1 MSVLTTRFPNQR
13 RVKGTHF
20 RKGGNLEDVVL
31 SSFFQTEQI
40 ISVPSIASAEAFG
53 TPTIVP
59 GEVTISVP
67 SIASAEAFGTAE
79 LVHEVAGP
87 QTITMPS
94 IGSGEAFGVPTIIPG
109 EVVIT
114 VPSISSAEAFST
126 PVLAQSGGP
135 QTITVP
141 GIPSEEAFG
150 AAFVE
155 LGGAPQTI
163 TVPSIASEETF
174 GSLVIEQIGPE
185 IAIVMP
191 SIISAEEFGNPT
203 LILGSEPIYL
213 PPPDIDA
220 EPGAGGWE
228 VWTSGLPAYISR
240 NGFECFITGLWYPG
254 ESTYVSYGRIKNP
267 VAPKVDIPKNDSRR
281 ALVAVHLDDPIVK
294 NIRPYSRMLRV
305 HYRGRLIYWGVLHL
319 PEYNLEENL
328 VHLNSI
334 DPSIRLYRHFLRY
347 GDLQNV
353 PNQTLG
359 SPSGGLLGSDGKGLV
374 YVSAA
379 GLRLLRDAG
388 NNLNEQTARG
398 VPNLGIVNGY
408 DDWHIEEGDADGF
421 PDVIEVA
428 RGDRVLDKM
437 KDLSNQVTGP
447 DFEFEPVSGQPG
459 AYCRLNTY
467 YKQGTDKTGS
477 VGFHY
482 GTGRD
487 NLDNIEISYGEE
499 FVTHVHTL
507 DRGAKYR
514 YTEAN
519 VTSSEESGI
528 YVWWD
533 ATDYDVAKL
542 TPAMREAVLRA
553 AAKGILEV
561 YGRPLESYTLTCKI
575 ETNISPWYMRDYA
588 IGDIIT
594 IGGVK
599 NYFKFQDT
607 VRINDISLEQIDDAG
622 NIRATI
628 QVSPTVPTIDVVH
641 PDYDIPPFIDTG
653 EPVIVVPGTDPPP
666 PSGDTTFDTLIL
678 DEQFSG
684 DALDTG
690 LWYRY
695 NGPGHAGNGLRDP
708 NSFSVQDG
716 QLVITAWWDGLN
728 IHSGG
733 MSHRGSYTYFRA
745 EVRVRVEYDPTHQ
758 MSGLALTWP
767 DSGRHP
773 QDGENDWYETGTG
786 GDINR
791 KPFASF
797 IHHPHEPGP
806 VQQTYIEHNANATDW
821 HTMTM
826 EVAANYLSIWRDG
839 VLIQTLTDPSHWAHV
854 PHHVCI
860 QLDAFSNNPLAGP
873 VRQFVDYVK
882 VWV

>member
-1 MSVLTTRFPNQR
+1 MPTLFSRYTGQT
-13 RVKGTHF
+13 RVKGSYF
-20 RKGGNLEDVVL
+20 KVL
-31 SSFFQTEQI
+31 NPSTLIALDSFFQTEQV
-40 ISVPSIASAEAFG
+40 ISVPSIPSEEAFG
-53 TPTIVP
+53 VPTTLP
-59 GEVTISVP
+59 GGVTISP
-67 SIASAEAFGTAE
+67 PGIASAEAFGTAE
-79 LVHEVAGP
+79 LIHEVAAL
-87 QTITMPS
+87 QTIIMPS
-94 IGSGEAFGVPTIIPG
+94 IGSGEAFGAPVVIPG
-109 EVVIT
+109 EVIIS
-114 VPSISSAEAFST
+114 VPSIASTEQFSS

-141 GIPSEEAFG
+141 SISSEEAFG
-150 AAFVE
+150 ALFTN
-155 LGGAPQTI
+155 LGPPPQTI
-163 TVPSIASEETF
+163 TIPSIPSAEAF

-213 PPPDIDA
+213 PPPDTGA

-228 VWTSGLPAYISR
+228 VWTSGLAAYISR

-254 ESTYVSYGRIKNP
+254 ESTYISYGRIKNP
-267 VAPKVDIPKNDSRR
+267 VTPKVDIPKNDSRR
-281 ALVAVHLDDPIVK
+281 ASVAVHLDDPIVR

-305 HYRGRLIYWGVLHL
+305 HYRGRLIYWGVLNL

-334 DPSIRLYRHFLRY
+334 DPSIRLYRHFLRL
-347 GDLQNV
+347 GDLLNVQNQPV
-353 PNQTLG
+353 G
-359 SPSGGLLGSDGKGLV
+359 STGEMGSDGKGVV
-374 YVSAA
+374 YVSTA

-388 NNLNEQTARG
+388 NNLDEQTARG
-398 VPNLGIVNGY
+398 VPGPGIVNGY
-408 DDWHIEEGDADGF
+408 DDWHLELGDVDGL
-421 PDVIEVA
+421 PDRIEVT

-437 KDLSNQVTGP
+437 KDLSNQITGP

-467 YKQGTDKTGS
+467 YKQGTDKTDS
-477 VGFHY
+477 VAFHY
-482 GTGRD
+482 GTGKD

-542 TPAMREAVLRA
+542 TPAMRESVLRA
-553 AAKGILEV
+553 AAKGVLDV
-561 YGRPLESYTLTCKI
+561 YGRPLESYTLHCKI
-575 ETNISPWYMRDYA
+575 ETNSSPWYMRNYA

-594 IGGVK
+594 IAGVK
-599 NYFKFQDT
+599 NYFKFQDE

-622 NIRATI
+622 NIKATI
-628 QVSPTVPTIDVVH
+628 LVSPTIPTIDIVQND
-641 PDYDIPPFIDTG
+641 PDVRPVIDLDETP
-653 EPVIVVPGTDPPP
+653 PVIVPPDTDPPP
-666 PSGDTTFDTLIL
+666 VEGSTFTTLIL
-678 DEQFSG
+678 DEQFNGESV
-684 DALDTG
+684 DTG
-690 LWYRY
+690 IWSRY

-708 NSFSVQDG
+708 AAFSVQDG
-716 QLVITAWWDGLN
+716 QLVVTAWWDGFN

-733 MSHRGSYTYFRA
+733 MAHRGSYTYFRA
-745 EVRVRVEYDPTHQ
+745 ESRVRTEYDSTQ
-758 MSGLALTWP
+758 QLSGLTLTWP
-767 DSGRHP
+767 DSNRWP
-773 QDGENDWYETGTG
+773 QDGENDWYETGLG
-786 GDINR
+786 HGVNR
-791 KPFASF
+791 NPFASF

-806 VQQTYIEHNANATDW
+806 TQQTYVEHAANGTEW

-826 EVAANYLSIWRDG
+826 EVASDHLTIWRDG
-839 VLIQTLTDPSHWAHV
+839 VVIANLTDPSEWAHV
-854 PHHVCI
+854 PHHVCL

-873 VRQFVDYVK
+873 VRMFVDYCK
-882 VWV
+882 VWI